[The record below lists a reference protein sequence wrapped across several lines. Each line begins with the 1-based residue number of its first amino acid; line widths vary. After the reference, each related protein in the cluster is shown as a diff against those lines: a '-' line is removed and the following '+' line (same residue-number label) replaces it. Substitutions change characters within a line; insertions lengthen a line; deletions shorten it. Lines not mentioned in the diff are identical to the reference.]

1 MNKFFKIMELLWLTG
16 AIAGAGLAVYFLII
30 KDSDSAL
37 YFVFFFIVASIMYL
51 TRRYQRVNQDKR
63 NQAPPRK

>member
-1 MNKFFKIMELLWLTG
+1 MNTFFRFMELLWLTG
-16 AIAGAGLAVYFLII
+16 AVIGAGAAIYFLII
-30 KDSDSAL
+30 KDSDSAV
-37 YFVFFFIVASIMYL
+37 YFVCFFVIASIMYL

>member
-1 MNKFFKIMELLWLTG
+1 MELLWLCG
-16 AIAGAGLAVYFLII
+16 AMIGAGAAIYFLIT

-37 YFVFFFIVASIMYL
+37 YFVVFFIIASVMYL
-51 TRRYQRVNQDKR
+51 TRRYQRVNQEKR

>member
-1 MNKFFKIMELLWLTG
+1 MELLWLTG
-16 AIAGAGLAVYFLII
+16 AIVGVGLAVYFLII

>member
-1 MNKFFKIMELLWLTG
+1 MELLWLVG
-16 AIAGAGLAVYFLII
+16 AIVGAGLAVYFLII

-37 YFVFFFIVASIMYL
+37 YFVFFFIIASIMYL

-63 NQAPPRK
+63 NQRPPSQ

>member
-16 AIAGAGLAVYFLII
+16 AIVGVGLAVYFLII

>member
-1 MNKFFKIMELLWLTG
+1 MELLWLTG
-16 AIAGAGLAVYFLII
+16 AVIGAGAAIYFLVT

-37 YFVFFFIVASIMYL
+37 YFVVFFIIASVMYL
-51 TRRYQRVNQDKR
+51 TRRYQRVNQEKR